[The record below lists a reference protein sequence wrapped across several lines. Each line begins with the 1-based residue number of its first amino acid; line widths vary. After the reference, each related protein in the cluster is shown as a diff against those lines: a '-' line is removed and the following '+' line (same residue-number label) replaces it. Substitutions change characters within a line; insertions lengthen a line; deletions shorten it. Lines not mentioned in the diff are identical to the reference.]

1 MSGAPSNNPL
11 AGKRKKCARP
21 IATVELRLALK
32 GADDEF
38 IQSHNSS
45 EALLEAGKIYDR
57 AD

>member
-1 MSGAPSNNPL
+1 VVRRQTIRWRES
-11 AGKRKKCARP
+11 ARSVRVP